1 MPKTNTIVAN
11 LSTIFS
17 RNVEKR
23 AGKAI
28 LRAGCGVA
36 MGLLTSRAEIF
47 DKCAP
52 FGIAAVAAA
61 SPKDSIFVLMGA
73 MVGYMLPG
81 GPVYAIRYVATVVA
95 VFLFK
100 WVLSGF
106 EELISHPAFVPCLA
120 SIAAAITGAAVVLAG
135 DSLPYDILIL
145 LVETL
150 LCGCAAVFFG
160 QAFEYIKKPSG
171 LWGLS
176 QHELISV
183 TITLCIM
190 LLALERVQF
199 SGISIGR
206 IAAVAII
213 ICAARYG
220 KETAGAIMGVTAGM
234 VLSLSGG
241 SITSTIVGYGFGGL
255 IAGVFAPLGKLAC
268 AVAFILANAVA
279 GITESNTIADTLT
292 VGYEVVTAA
301 VIYMLLPDKLL
312 CRISGLFVPAHDS
325 GEKRLRENMYRR
337 LSDAANT
344 LEEISDMVSE
354 IHSKLRGRNTVDISS
369 IYEDAANI
377 TCKKCGMRLYC
388 WGTVYNDTM
397 NALNDV
403 SAILKKNKS
412 LTRDDMPKHFSARCC
427 KLNEFIATVNSC
439 YVQFAARKTAE
450 LKNEQLRAMLAPS
463 LSNSACLLRD
473 IAADFA
479 SSKKLENGSDRVRA
493 ALAACGINSSS
504 SSLYVDARGRL
515 TIEAEIDGKSTAV
528 SREKLLEAL
537 RSICGRTLEGPRI
550 LRNNEND
557 NLRLLFTQKPQ
568 FSVKFGEAAIQKTG
582 EILCG
587 DACESFVDERG
598 RAMLLLSD
606 GMGCGGSAAVDSN
619 LTIGLMSRLLRCG
632 FGFDEAARITATAMM
647 VKSDDESFSTLD
659 IACIDLYDGTATF
672 LKAGAPPTYVRRCG
686 RVERI
691 DRASMPIGILPD
703 VRLERATTRLRS
715 GDLVVVLSDGA
726 LYGDD
731 SFIIKE
737 IENFSGE
744 PRAFAKQLAEKARA
758 LRSDGH
764 DDDITVMAAA
774 IV

>member
-1 MPKTNTIVAN
+1 MVAN

-17 RNVEKR
+17 RNVEN
-23 AGKAI
+23 GTSKAI
-28 LRAGCGVA
+28 LRAACAVTA
-36 MGLLTSRAEIF
+36 GLLSSRAEIF

-73 MVGYMLPG
+73 MIGYLLPN
-81 GPVYAIRYVATVVA
+81 GPVYAIRYVATVIA

-106 EELISHPAFVPCLA
+106 EELASHPAFVPCLA
-120 SIAAAITGAAVVLAG
+120 GLAAAITGSAVVFAG
-135 DSLPYDILIL
+135 DSVPYDILIL
-145 LVETL
+145 LIETL

-206 IAAVAII
+206 IAAVVII

-220 KETAGAIMGVTAGM
+220 RETGGAIMGVTAGM
-234 VLSLSGG
+234 MLSLAGG
-241 SITSTIVGYGFGGL
+241 SMPGMVVGYGFGGL
-255 IAGVFAPLGKLAC
+255 IAGVFCPLGKLFC
-268 AVAFILANAVA
+268 AIAFILANAVA
-279 GITESNTIADTLT
+279 GITETSSVAQTLT
-292 VGYEVVTAA
+292 TAYEVITAS
-301 VIYMLLPDKLL
+301 VIFMLLPDKLL
-312 CRISGLFVPAHDS
+312 CRISGLFAPAHDS
-325 GEKRLRENMYRR
+325 DEKRLRENMYKR
-337 LSDAANT
+337 LSEAAGT
-344 LEEISDMVSE
+344 LDEISDMISE
-354 IHSKLRGRNTVDISS
+354 IHRKLSRTGTVDISS
-369 IYEDAANI
+369 IYEDASDI
-377 TCKKCGMRLYC
+377 TCKKCGMKMYC

-397 NALNDV
+397 NALNDA
-403 SAILKKNKS
+403 SGILKKNKS
-412 LTRDDMPKHFSARCC
+412 LTRDDLPKHFSARCC

-439 YVQFAARKTAE
+439 YIQFSERKTAE
-450 LKNEQLRAMLAPS
+450 LKNEQLRSLLAPS
-463 LSNSACLLRD
+463 LSNAACLLRD
-473 IAADFA
+473 IAADFG
-479 SSKKLENGSDRVRA
+479 SSKKLQNGSDRVRA

-504 SSLYVDARGRL
+504 SSLYIDTRGRL
-515 TIEAEIDGKSTAV
+515 TVEAEIDGKSTGV

-537 RSICGRTLEGPRI
+537 HSTCGRALEGPHVS
-550 LRNNEND
+550 RNEEND
-557 NLRLLFTQKPQ
+557 SLRLLFTQKPQ

-582 EILCG
+582 ETLCG
-587 DACESFVDERG
+587 DACKSFVDERG

-606 GMGCGGSAAVDSN
+606 GMGCGGGAAVDSN
-619 LTIGLMSRLLRCG
+619 LTIGLMSRLIRCG
-632 FGFDEAARITATAMM
+632 FGFDEAAKIAGTAMM
-647 VKSDDESFSTLD
+647 VKSDEESFSTLD

-672 LKAGAPPTYVRRCG
+672 LKAGAPPTYIRRCG

-691 DRASMPIGILPD
+691 DRASMPIGILPE
-703 VRLERATTRLRS
+703 VRLEKATARLCA

-726 LYGDD
+726 LSGDD
-731 SFIIKE
+731 TFIIKE
-737 IENFSGE
+737 IENFDGE
-744 PRAFAKQLAEKARA
+744 PRTFAKQLAKKARA